1 MLTERIIKIVCQIWF
16 KKIKRKM
23 SQINFIINVLTFRRF
38 SINKRVTILKVN
50 MNNYIIMA
58 NLYLSSLEP
67 PFYDGLM
74 LRF

>member
-50 MNNYIIMA
+50 MNNYITVIA
-58 NLYLSSLEP
+58 IKVK
-67 PFYDGLM
+67 
-74 LRF
+74 LRINNRLKHS